1 MKCEDVIEDLRAG
14 AVPLGAA
21 LDHLAECASCQAAR
35 HAVVALDAERG
46 QAVPRLVE
54 GAFER
59 ALARA
64 VQRPAPVARSGRGF
78 WLGTVVGGA
87 LAASVAVAV
96 TVWWVRPQPASMSA
110 AANPRV
116 ELALH
121 EVRAIN
127 VSLDSPEALQG
138 AEIHV
143 VLTGAV
149 GLEGF
154 AEQRELRWTTDLDRG
169 VNQLTLPLIALG
181 PRGGQVMVEV
191 QHGDKRR
198 TFVVDVQ
205 TTDDAARRSM
215 TSGAK
220 PLAV

>member
-1 MKCEDVIEDLRAG
+1 MKCEDVIEDLRSG

-21 LDHLAECASCQAAR
+21 LDHLAECEHCQSAR
-35 HAVVALDAERG
+35 HAVVALEAERE
-46 QAVPRLVE
+46 QAVPRLAE

-59 ALARA
+59 ALLRA
-64 VQRPAPVARSGRGF
+64 AQPAQRVSRGARSF

-96 TVWWVRPQPASMSA
+96 TVWWVRPQPAAVTA

-127 VSLDSPEALQG
+127 VSLDSPEALMG

-143 VLTGAV
+143 VLTGSI
-149 GLEGF
+149 GLQGF

-169 VNQLTLPLIALG
+169 VNQLTLPLVALG

-191 QHGDKRR
+191 QYGDKRR

-205 TTDDAARRSM
+205 TSDDAARGSV
-215 TSGAK
+215 TGGAK
-220 PLAV
+220 PFAV